1 VAVLAVMIGTVTF
14 DGGQET
20 SIWNE
25 LGPRISSFFESLGAG
40 PALADELSG
49 GVGLLLTVVLVGAFY
64 LLGAAGARMAGG
76 DYSTGEIA
84 SEFVHSLV
92 PIALVYVGA
101 HYLTFMLF
109 QGQAMGFLISD
120 PAGKGWDLFGTS
132 RWQIDYGLIGATAT
146 WYIQVAFV
154 VLGHVCALALAHD
167 RALVLYE
174 SPRTAIRS
182 QYWMLGVMIGFT
194 SLALWLLSQ
203 GNA

>member
-1 VAVLAVMIGTVTF
+1 
-14 DGGQET
+14 
-20 SIWNE
+20 
-25 LGPRISSFFESLGAG
+25 
-40 PALADELSG
+40 
-49 GVGLLLTVVLVGAFY
+49 
-64 LLGAAGARMAGG
+64 MAGG
-76 DYSTGEIA
+76 DYSTGELA

-120 PAGKGWDLFGTS
+120 PAGKGWNLFGTS
-132 RWQIDYGLIGATAT
+132 HWQIDYGLIGATVT

-167 RALVLYE
+167 RALVLYDT
-174 SPRTAIRS
+174 PRAAIRS

-203 GNA
+203 ANA